1 MALTLLSF
9 LWRRNSI
16 PTANGTQSPETAAI
30 SLQREKE
37 RELLVTRVIED
48 RGDVGSKE
56 RVEWWL
62 RSGYI
67 CWQVIQATVRD
78 NGSYSNFARS

>member
-9 LWRRNSI
+9 LWRRNSV

-30 SLQREKE
+30 SLQQREKE

-67 CWQVIQATVRD
+67 IMLASHPGNSKGQW
-78 NGSYSNFARS
+78 